1 MQGSDYRKIYK
12 DYYGCIPTDETG
24 RTFDIHHID
33 GNRNNNNIN
42 NLKAVNIQEHYDIH
56 YSQGDWGACLRIAE
70 KMKLSHIE
78 LSNLSKKAQQKRIED
93 GTHNFLD
100 GRVAKESALRRLK
113 DGTHNFLGENNPSV
127 KKVKE
132 GTHHWLGGK
141 LQSEQSKKM
150 VENGTHP
157 FLGGEVQRKSGKIG
171 GKIGGAY
178 AKKNRTGI
186 FALTPEQHKAKA
198 FSANITKAIK
208 NGKASVWPRME
219 TI

>member
-1 MQGSDYRKIYK
+1 
-12 DYYGCIPTDETG
+12 
-24 RTFDIHHID
+24 
-33 GNRNNNNIN
+33 
-42 NLKAVNIQEHYDIH
+42 
-56 YSQGDWGACLRIAE
+56 
-70 KMKLSHIE
+70 MKLSHIE
-78 LSNLSKKAQQKRIED
+78 LSKLSKKAQQKRIED